1 MGNNK
6 NKKTSKKNKQKIIE
20 RKKLIPH
27 KGKRTK
33 MIEMDLLHKVLQFI
47 FQPVMNYN
55 QQKKTKIKDMIT
67 CRKWISIWTYRF
79 KKQQF
84 SQTFTLFFFF
94 ENTDIQKR
102 KTYKR
107 RRTRIKIDNGVI
119 RNYNK
124 KRYRSIEYII

>member
-6 NKKTSKKNKQKIIE
+6 KKTKKTKNKQKNNRTEKINSA
-20 RKKLIPH
+20 

-55 QQKKTKIKDMIT
+55 QQKKTKIKEMIT

-84 SQTFTLFFFF
+84 LQTFTLFLFLR
-94 ENTDIQKR
+94 TQI
-102 KTYKR
+102 YKNEKP
-107 RRTRIKIDNGVI
+107 ISEDALGSNLIM
-119 RNYNK
+119 
-124 KRYRSIEYII
+124 E